1 MKHFKNGS
9 LTEWQQVKAGAVIAF
24 ESSKAKRVNFQIN
37 ANSKIEVWAADNAGM
52 KEAVLQGAADD
63 KMVVEYTTIGSSW
76 VQIKAEKGASVF
88 VNIRDVDQ
96 RIAPGEKDSFVNL
109 EPRVRNNDEFARMM
123 KWVKLNEERRD
134 AAMADERAELAKLK
148 EQLSQQNTKPNMA
161 ALEKMSTALGVEVDE
176 MVDIEEKADDAAGA
190 TTSE

>member
-24 ESSKAKRVNFQIN
+24 ESGKAKRVSFQVN
-37 ANSKIEVWAADNAGM
+37 ANSKIEVWASDNKDM
-52 KEAVLQGAADD
+52 NEAVLQGAADD
-63 KMVVEYTTIGSSW
+63 KMTVEYTALGSSW

-96 RIAPGEKDSFVNL
+96 RIAPVEKESFVNI

-123 KWVKLNEERRD
+123 KWVKLNEERRE
-134 AAMADERAELAKLK
+134 AAMADERAELAKLRQQVSQQSSEHQPQPVPEAQS
-148 EQLSQQNTKPNMA
+148 EQL
-161 ALEKMSTALGVEVDE
+161 EG
-176 MVDIEEKADDAAGA
+176 DDATGA
-190 TTSE
+190 TTAE

>member
-24 ESSKAKRVNFQIN
+24 ESGKAKRVIFQVN
-37 ANSKIEVWAADNAGM
+37 ANSKVEVWASDNADM
-52 KEAVLQGAADD
+52 KEDVLQGAADD
-63 KMVVEYTTIGSSW
+63 KMSVEYTAPAISW
-76 VQIKAEKGASVF
+76 VQIKAEKGASGF

-96 RIAPGEKDSFVNL
+96 RIAPSEKHSFVNI

-134 AAMADERAELAKLK
+134 AAMADERAELAKLREQVSQQSSEQQQQPVPEAQS
-148 EQLSQQNTKPNMA
+148 EQL
-161 ALEKMSTALGVEVDE
+161 EG
-176 MVDIEEKADDAAGA
+176 DDATGA
-190 TTSE
+190 TTAE